1 MYLHWPRTVFFL
13 VTQSLCIAT
22 IGLAAWALADGVHK
36 EHEASKSG
44 LKLDISDIV
53 GAGGAVTAAA
63 GLSSLLCL
71 GMLGY
76 TLFHPRRKEETLFSV
91 RVKEALF
98 GVVLIVLFA
107 TLVPAT
113 VFAATR
119 GGKVTAPGV
128 PQAVVDGLVKASGM
142 KLAYNTQR
150 PVLSYVIVGWI
161 AFLSTLISLVLVSLS
176 ARHVLKHG
184 HSYDRRGSMTDEEPR
199 RSSTVVEKERT
210 SIGSRLHAREESGS
224 ESAGRVEATV

>member
-1 MYLHWPRTVFFL
+1 MYLHWPRTAFFL
-13 VTQSLCIAT
+13 ITQSLCIAT
-22 IGLAAWALADGVHK
+22 IGLAAWALADGLHK
-36 EHEASKSG
+36 KHEASKSG
-44 LKLDISDIV
+44 LTLDITDIL

-71 GMLGY
+71 GMLAY
-76 TLFHPRRKEETLFSV
+76 TLLHPRRKEETLFSV

-98 GVVLIVLFA
+98 GVVLVALFA

-128 PQAVVDGLVKASGM
+128 PQAVVDGLVKDSGV
-142 KLAYNTQR
+142 KLAYNAQR
-150 PVLSYVIVGWI
+150 PVVSYVIVGWL
-161 AFLSTLISLVLVSLS
+161 AFLSTLVSLVLVSLS

-184 HSYDRRGSMTDEEPR
+184 HIYDRKGSTTDAEAGRP
-199 RSSTVVEKERT
+199 SSVVEKEGT
-210 SIGSRLHAREESGS
+210 TIGLGLHDGEASAT
-224 ESAGRVEATV
+224 ESAERVEAIV